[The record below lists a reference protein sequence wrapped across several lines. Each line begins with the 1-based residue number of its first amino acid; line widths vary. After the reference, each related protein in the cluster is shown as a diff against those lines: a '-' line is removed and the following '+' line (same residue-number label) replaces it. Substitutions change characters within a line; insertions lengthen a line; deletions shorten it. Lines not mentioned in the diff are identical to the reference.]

1 MIFFHLNSFQQLL
14 KVVRLTL
21 SNKCFSLICLVKLV
35 IKCLKSFFR
44 RMFFSVGFLINRS
57 SESPVSGSTV
67 PDFFF
72 AKIVFEPFDPGKRL
86 ASVMYKIL
94 IFYPIWAYWA
104 YFAPVSICFFLFLS
118 QHKVRDTPPRGTWLW
133 TIHWWRQVGKDRK
146 NK

>member
-1 MIFFHLNSFQQLL
+1 MIFLHLNSFQQLL

-21 SNKCFSLICLVKLV
+21 SNKCFGLICLVKLV
-35 IKCLKSFFR
+35 IQCLKSFFVEC
-44 RMFFSVGFLINRS
+44 FFSVGFLINRS

-94 IFYPIWAYWA
+94 IFYPI
-104 YFAPVSICFFLFLS
+104 
-118 QHKVRDTPPRGTWLW
+118 
-133 TIHWWRQVGKDRK
+133 
-146 NK
+146 

>member
-1 MIFFHLNSFQQLL
+1 MLRFDLFGQVSHPMFE
-14 KVVRLTL
+14 V
-21 SNKCFSLICLVKLV
+21 
-35 IKCLKSFFR
+35 FFR

-94 IFYPIWAYWA
+94 IFYPI
-104 YFAPVSICFFLFLS
+104 
-118 QHKVRDTPPRGTWLW
+118 
-133 TIHWWRQVGKDRK
+133 
-146 NK
+146 